1 MFKEKIFSEN
11 QTEKEAEILFL
22 EKIEVAEKS
31 LKNLLKLK
39 PEEKILFLKDKKTN
53 PEVTLILEEAVKKI
67 GSESQEILLDKQTKR
82 EEIQELLKKFK
93 VIIDVSKKMYPAI
106 EDLCDKDIVE
116 YGNRLLSLIDLGS
129 DAFKK
134 DGALD
139 ENLEDLEYRL
149 NKMEAVLK
157 DAKGFHITSNYGT
170 DLEVGLR
177 SSHERQWS
185 KDSGVLDKPGQWG
198 NLLGGEIFTTPDER
212 TMNGTLVLPVL
223 ESTITTDQ
231 GVDEFVRV
239 NVKNGIITSIEG
251 GKSAKKLRSDLEK
264 DMRDEAKESGQPLN
278 VLRVAEIAFGANSKA
293 RSTVSD
299 PEKPYNF
306 PGVSVIE
313 AEKRLGTM
321 HFAFGDSKH
330 GKEGTEGFETATS
343 HYDFVIPRN
352 GLTVE
357 MFTSE
362 DDWKKKNNGKK
373 LISNGG
379 LNFF

>member
-1 MFKEKIFSEN
+1 MFKEKISFEN
-11 QTEKEAEILFL
+11 QMDERAETPSL
-22 EKIEVAEKS
+22 ESIEVAEKS

-93 VIIDVSKKMYPAI
+93 VIIDVSRKMYPAI

-170 DLEVGLR
+170 DLEIGLR

-330 GKEGTEGFETATS
+330 GEEGTEGFETATS